1 MHLNYQ
7 TKQSHDGAKFELLSN
22 EVNDKDNKLA
32 HEIHEQDEFERL
44 LFDGAD
50 ALRKVGS
57 HMNAKETLCQ
67 KLRKQ
72 MQYDISYKCIFS
84 LQEDP
89 KFTRKV
95 VQAVDRVGRILLR
108 SNRINQFRCDFNTYR
123 LISRCEISNHCFHL
137 RTIFTFSIVV
147 SI

>member
-7 TKQSHDGAKFELLSN
+7 TKQSHDGAKFELVSN

-57 HMNAKETLCQ
+57 HMNAKETLAVCSSP
-67 KLRKQ
+67 KLLYSNVLIK
-72 MQYDISYKCIFS
+72 DTNSLSYIF
-84 LQEDP
+84 QVYI
-89 KFTRKV
+89 FV
-95 VQAVDRVGRILLR
+95 VGRPQIYKKSCTSSRQSRANPSQIQQNQPIQVRIL
-108 SNRINQFRCDFNTYR
+108 
-123 LISRCEISNHCFHL
+123 
-137 RTIFTFSIVV
+137 
-147 SI
+147 

>member
-7 TKQSHDGAKFELLSN
+7 TKQSHDGAKFELVSN

-57 HMNAKETLCQ
+57 HMNAKETLAVCSSP
-67 KLRKQ
+67 KLLYSNVIK
-72 MQYDISYKCIFS
+72 DTNSLSYIF
-84 LQEDP
+84 QVYI
-89 KFTRKV
+89 FV
-95 VQAVDRVGRILLR
+95 VGRPQIYKKSCTGSGQSR
-108 SNRINQFRCDFNTYR
+108 ANPSQIQQNQPIQVQLSYFQVNF
-123 LISRCEISNHCFHL
+123 
-137 RTIFTFSIVV
+137 
-147 SI
+147 

>member
-7 TKQSHDGAKFELLSN
+7 TKQSHDGAKFELVSN

-57 HMNAKETLCQ
+57 HMNANETLCQ
-67 KLRKQ
+67 IYILNQGNKFNLTNLYFRYRKTQ
-72 MQYDISYKCIFS
+72 N
-84 LQEDP
+84 LQEKLYKQWTGSGESFSDP
-89 KFTRKV
+89 TESTNSGATF
-95 VQAVDRVGRILLR
+95 I
-108 SNRINQFRCDFNTYR
+108 IPNQFRDVKELLYIN
-123 LISRCEISNHCFHL
+123 CFHL
-137 RTIFTFSIVV
+137 RNTFIF
-147 SI
+147 

>member
-7 TKQSHDGAKFELLSN
+7 TKQSHDGAKFELVSN

-57 HMNAKETLCQ
+57 HMNAKETLNQ
-67 KLRKQ
+67 GN
-72 MQYDISYKCIFS
+72 
-84 LQEDP
+84 
-89 KFTRKV
+89 KFIIIDLTNV
-95 VQAVDRVGRILLR
+95 Y
-108 SNRINQFRCDFNTYR
+108 FRCSV
-123 LISRCEISNHCFHL
+123 SR
-137 RTIFTFSIVV
+137 TT
-147 SI
+147 

>member
-7 TKQSHDGAKFELLSN
+7 TKQSHDGAKFELVSN

-57 HMNAKETLCQ
+57 HMNRKETLSVSRLS
-67 KLRKQ
+67 KKQ
-72 MQYDISYKCIFS
+72 IHYHRSYKCIFS

-108 SNRINQFRCDFNTYR
+108 SNRINQFRCDF
-123 LISRCEISNHCFHL
+123 
-137 RTIFTFSIVV
+137 
-147 SI
+147 